1 MRRGSLCLALAC
13 FTAGAPTG
21 AQTPAAAPTAACN
34 SPEYR
39 QFDFWLGEWNVQD
52 AAGKPAGTNQ
62 ITSIQGGC
70 VLLEN
75 WKGAKNSTG
84 NSFNMYYAAD
94 GKWHQTWVDNQ
105 GGRLD
110 LAGGLLDGKMV
121 LDGDAP
127 SQREPGK
134 RVKHRISW
142 ERKGANVRQLWRASR
157 DDGKT
162 WNVLFDGLYL
172 PAKSR

>member
-1 MRRGSLCLALAC
+1 MGSLGPIVLVSVV
-13 FTAGAPTG
+13 AGAPVR
-21 AQTPAAAPTAACN
+21 AQTPAAKPSAPCA

-39 QFDFWLGEWNVQD
+39 QFDFWLGDWEVQD
-52 AAGKPAGTNQ
+52 ASGNPAGTNH

-75 WKGAKNSTG
+75 WTGARSSTG
-84 NSFNMYYAAD
+84 NSLNMFYAAD

-110 LAGGLLDGKMV
+110 LVGGLRDGRMV
-121 LDGDAP
+121 LEGSAP
-127 SQREPGK
+127 SQRDPGK

-142 ERKGANVRQLWRASR
+142 ERKGANVRQLWEASR
-157 DDGKT
+157 DDGKS
-162 WNVLFDGLYL
+162 WKVLFDGLYV
-172 PAKSR
+172 PATAR